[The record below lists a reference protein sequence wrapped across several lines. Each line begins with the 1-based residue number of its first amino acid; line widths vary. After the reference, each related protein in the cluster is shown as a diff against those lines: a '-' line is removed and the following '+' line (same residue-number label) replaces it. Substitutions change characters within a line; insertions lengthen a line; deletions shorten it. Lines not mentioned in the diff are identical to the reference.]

1 MNRIIDNISEKF
13 KSIWP
18 SSLSSVETQEKQLVE
33 GYHISSDATQ
43 DKTLVLVKHS
53 DKFWK
58 TEWFDN
64 AATTYKAPLLPL
76 NELFVKRN

>member
-1 MNRIIDNISEKF
+1 MNRIIDTISESF

-18 SSLSSVETQEKQLVE
+18 SSLSPAEKQLVE
-33 GYHISSDATQ
+33 GYHISSDAATN
-43 DKTLVLVKHS
+43 KTLVLVKHS

-64 AATTYKAPLLPL
+64 TTTTYRAPPLPL
-76 NELFVKRN
+76 NEIFVKRN